1 MSTTEAIKIC
11 NGSSGKQM
19 KTDDSSWKYIGIKW
33 KQNDNIAL
41 SLKPIELVIYEYDA
55 VKSAGNGGSYHR
67 SILQPEKK
75 PSEKYNK

>member
-1 MSTTEAIKIC
+1 MPTTEAIKIC

-41 SLKPIELVIYEYDA
+41 SLKLIELMIYDYES
-55 VKSAGNGGSYHR
+55 VKPTGNGGSYPRSR
-67 SILQPEKK
+67 SIL
-75 PSEKYNK
+75 